1 MSSPA
6 AYLPPGFQMPI
17 DLDLS
22 KNEGRSRAEEL
33 LDAIDDP
40 RRLVGRYPDTSAL
53 RARLA
58 ALHGVSEER
67 VLVTAGGDDA
77 LSRCFLARVT
87 EGGQVVST
95 YPTFE
100 MISRYAEQRG
110 ARLFDVPWWTG
121 PFPVDEVLGAITGDT
136 DAVFIVS
143 PNNPTGGVAS
153 EIDLLKVAGE
163 TPLLVVDAAYVEFAD
178 SDPTPGLLE
187 LGNVVVTRTLS
198 KAYGLAG
205 LRVGYLLGSQE
216 LVAAIGAYGNPY
228 PVSALSAALAETRL
242 DRPVDELSTFV
253 DEVKRE
259 RVVLTG
265 ALTGLGARPL
275 PSQGNFV
282 LAECDDAAWVISAA
296 ASLGIGLRR
305 FPTRLGL
312 ESAVRI
318 TVPGDTEDFD
328 RLVTTLGTVLDP
340 QAIIFDLDGV
350 IADVSGSQVLAVI
363 EAARS
368 FGVEIE
374 PSDIEEAK
382 ANGNSNDDWELT
394 RRLCLERG
402 VDAPIEAVT
411 ERFES
416 LYQGTASSPG
426 LKMAETPLVDEAT
439 WERWGS
445 LLPLAVVTG
454 RPRPDAVEFL
464 DRFGLIDGLTALVTR
479 EDAPLKPD
487 PAPVLTALEIMGVSR
502 AWMLGDTPDDL
513 AAARG
518 AGVVPIGVIA
528 PGDDPARARERLRP
542 AALILDKTTDLE
554 EMLP

>member
-6 AYLPPGFQMPI
+6 TYLPPGFAVPI

-40 RRLVGRYPDTSAL
+40 RRLVGRYPDTSPL

-58 ALHGVSEER
+58 ALHGVSEDR

-77 LSRCFLARVT
+77 LSRCFLARVS
-87 EGGQVVST
+87 EGGEVVST

-100 MISRYAEQRG
+100 MIPRYSEQRG
-110 ARLFDVPWWTG
+110 ATLSEVAWWTG
-121 PFPVDEVLGAITGDT
+121 PFPVDEVLVAIGEDT

-143 PNNPTGGVAS
+143 PNNPTGGVAT

-163 TPLLVVDAAYVEFAD
+163 APLLVLDAAYVEFAE
-178 SDPTPGLLE
+178 SDPTPALLE
-187 LGNVVVTRTLS
+187 LGNVVVTRTMS

-205 LRVGYLLGSQE
+205 LRVGYLLGSPE
-216 LVAAIGAYGNPY
+216 LVAAIGAFGNPY

-242 DRPVDELSTFV
+242 DRPLLELTTFV

-265 ALTGLGARPL
+265 ALTGVGARPL

-282 LAECDDAAWVISAA
+282 LAECDDAKWVISAA
-296 ASLGIGLRR
+296 ASLGVGLRR
-305 FPTRLGL
+305 FPSRPGL

-318 TVPGDTEDFD
+318 TVPGDAGDFD
-328 RLVTTLGTVLDP
+328 RLVTTLGSVFDP
-340 QAIIFDLDGV
+340 QALVFDLDGV
-350 IADVSGSQVLAVI
+350 IADVSDSQIHAI
-363 EAARS
+363 IATARS

-374 PSDIEEAK
+374 PSDIEAAK
-382 ANGNSNDDWELT
+382 TDGNSNDDWELT
-394 RRLCLERG
+394 RRLCLDRG
-402 VDAPIEAVT
+402 VDAPIQAVT

-416 LYQGTASSPG
+416 LYQGSGSEPG
-426 LKMAETPLVDEAT
+426 LKTAETSLVDTGT
-439 WERWGS
+439 WQRWAAS
-445 LLPLAVVTG
+445 RPLGIVTG
-454 RPRPDAVEFL
+454 RPRSDAIEFL
-464 DRFGLIDGLTALVTR
+464 ERFGLTDGLAALVTR

-487 PAPVLTALEIMGVSR
+487 PAPVLKALEIMGVTR

-542 AALILDKTTDLE
+542 AARILDKTIDLE

>member
-40 RRLVGRYPDTSAL
+40 RRLVGRYPDTSPL

>member
-1 MSSPA
+1 MSSPTT
-6 AYLPPGFQMPI
+6 YLPPGFDVPI

-33 LDAIDDP
+33 LDTIDDA
-40 RRLVGRYPDTSAL
+40 RRLVGRYPDTSPL
-53 RARLA
+53 QARLA
-58 ALHGVSEER
+58 ALHGVSEDR

-100 MISRYAEQRG
+100 MIPRYAEQRG
-110 ARLFDVPWWTG
+110 ARLSEVPWWTG
-121 PFPVDEVLGAITGDT
+121 PFPVDEVLGAIKGDT
-136 DAVFIVS
+136 NAVFIVS

-163 TPLLVVDAAYVEFAD
+163 TPLLVVDAAYVEFAGT
-178 SDPTPGLLE
+178 DPTPALLE

-205 LRVGYLLGSQE
+205 LRVGYLLGSPE
-216 LVAAIGAYGNPY
+216 LVSAIGAYGNPY

-242 DRPVDELSTFV
+242 ARPVSELTSFV
-253 DEVKRE
+253 DEVRRE

-265 ALTGLGARPL
+265 TLTGLGARPL
-275 PSQGNFV
+275 PSEGNFV
-282 LAECDDAAWVISAA
+282 LAVCDDAGWVISAA
-296 ASLGIGLRR
+296 ASLGIALRR
-305 FPTRLGL
+305 FPSRPGL

-318 TVPGDTEDFD
+318 TVPGDANDFD
-328 RLVTTLGTVLDP
+328 RLVATLGSVLDP
-340 QAIIFDLDGV
+340 QAVIFDLDGV
-350 IADVSGSQVLAVI
+350 LADVSGSQVLAVI
-363 EAARS
+363 ETART
-368 FGVEIE
+368 FGVEVE
-374 PSDIEEAK
+374 PSDIEATK
-382 ANGNSNDDWELT
+382 ADGNSNDDWELT

-402 VDAPIEAVT
+402 VDVTIEAVI

-416 LYQGTASSPG
+416 LYQGTATSPG
-426 LKMAETPLVDEAT
+426 LKMAETALVDEAT
-439 WERWGS
+439 WRDWAAKR
-445 LLPLAVVTG
+445 PLAVVTG
-454 RPRPDAVEFL
+454 RPRSDAVEFL
-464 DRFGLIDGLTALVTR
+464 ERFGLMGGLAALVTR
-479 EDAPLKPD
+479 DDAPLKPD
-487 PAPVLTALEIMGVSR
+487 SAPVVKALEIMGVTR

-528 PGDDPARARERLRP
+528 PGDNPERARERLRY
-542 AALILDKTTDLE
+542 AARILDKTTDLE

>member
-1 MSSPA
+1 MSSPTS
-6 AYLPPGFQMPI
+6 YLPPGFDVPI

-40 RRLVGRYPDTSAL
+40 RRLVGRYPDTSPL
-53 RARLA
+53 QARLA
-58 ALHGVSEER
+58 ALHGVSKDR

-77 LSRCFLARVT
+77 LSRCFLARVA
-87 EGGQVVST
+87 ESGQVVST

-100 MISRYAEQRG
+100 MIHRYAEQRG
-110 ARLFDVPWWTG
+110 ARLSEVPWWTG
-121 PFPVDEVLGAITGDT
+121 PFPVDEVLGAIKGDT

-163 TPLLVVDAAYVEFAD
+163 TPLLVVDAAYVEFAGT
-178 SDPTPGLLE
+178 DPTPALLE

-205 LRVGYLLGSQE
+205 LRVGYLLGSPE
-216 LVAAIGAYGNPY
+216 LVSAIGAYGNPY

-242 DRPVDELSTFV
+242 ARPVSELTSFV
-253 DEVKRE
+253 DEVRRE

-265 ALTGLGARPL
+265 TLTGLGARPL
-275 PSQGNFV
+275 PSEGNFV

-296 ASLGIGLRR
+296 ASLGIALRR
-305 FPTRLGL
+305 FPSRPGL

-318 TVPGDTEDFD
+318 TVPGDANDFD
-328 RLVTTLGTVLDP
+328 RLVATLGSALDP
-340 QAIIFDLDGV
+340 QAVIFDLDGV
-350 IADVSGSQVLAVI
+350 LADVSGSQVLAVI
-363 EAARS
+363 ETART
-368 FGVEIE
+368 FGVEVE
-374 PSDIEEAK
+374 PSDIEATK
-382 ANGNSNDDWELT
+382 ADGNSNDDWELT

-402 VDAPIEAVT
+402 VDVTIEAVI

-416 LYQGTASSPG
+416 LYQGTATSPG
-426 LKMAETPLVDEAT
+426 LKMAETALVDEAS
-439 WERWGS
+439 WRDWAAKR
-445 LLPLAVVTG
+445 PLAVVTG
-454 RPRPDAVEFL
+454 RPRSDAVEFL
-464 DRFGLIDGLTALVTR
+464 ERFALMEGLAALVTR
-479 EDAPLKPD
+479 DDAPLKPD
-487 PAPVLTALEIMGVSR
+487 SAPVVKALEIMGVTR

-528 PGDDPARARERLRP
+528 PGDNPERARERLRY
-542 AALILDKTTDLE
+542 AARILDKTTDLE

>member
-6 AYLPPGFQMPI
+6 TYLPPGFDAPI

-40 RRLVGRYPDTSAL
+40 RRLVGRYPDTRPL

-58 ALHGVSEER
+58 ALHGLSEDR

-87 EGGQVVST
+87 EGGEVVST

-100 MISRYAEQRG
+100 MIPRYAEQRQ
-110 ARLFDVPWWTG
+110 ARLLEVPWWTG
-121 PFPVDEVLGAITGDT
+121 PFPVAEVLAAITGDT
-136 DAVFIVS
+136 EAAFIVS

-153 EIDLLKVAGE
+153 EIDLIKVAAE
-163 TPLLVVDAAYVEFAD
+163 TPMLVLDAAYVEFAEA
-178 SDPTPGLLE
+178 DPTPALLE

-205 LRVGYLLGSQE
+205 LRVGYLLGSPE
-216 LVAAIGAYGNPY
+216 LVSAIGAFGNPY

-242 DRPVDELSTFV
+242 AKPVSVTTSFV
-253 DEVKRE
+253 EEVKRE
-259 RVVLTG
+259 RVALTG
-265 ALTGLGARPL
+265 TLTGLGARPL
-275 PSQGNFV
+275 PSEANFV
-282 LAECDDAAWVISAA
+282 LAECDDSSWVITGA
-296 ASLGIGLRR
+296 ASLGVALRR
-305 FPTRLGL
+305 FPGRPGL

-318 TVPGDTEDFD
+318 TVPGDAGDFD
-328 RLVTTLGTVLDP
+328 RLVATLGSLLDP

-350 IADVSGSQVLAVI
+350 IADVSGSQVLAII
-363 EAARS
+363 ETARS
-368 FGVEIE
+368 FGVEVE
-374 PSDIEEAK
+374 PSDIEAAK
-382 ANGNSNDDWELT
+382 TDGNSNDDWELT

-402 VDAPIEAVT
+402 VEAPIEAVT
-411 ERFES
+411 ERFEA
-416 LYQGTASSPG
+416 LYQGTAASPG
-426 LKMAETPLVDEAT
+426 LKMAETSLVDPAIWRRWAT
-439 WERWGS
+439 NRQ
-445 LLPLAVVTG
+445 LAVVTG
-454 RPRPDAVEFL
+454 RPRSDAVEFL
-464 DRFGLIDGLTALVTR
+464 ERFGLIDGLAALVTR
-479 EDAPLKPD
+479 DDAPLKPD
-487 PAPVLTALEIMGVSR
+487 PAPVVKALEIMGVTR

-528 PGDDPARARERLRP
+528 PGEEPEGARERLRY
-542 AALILDKTTDLE
+542 AARILDKTTDVE

>member
-6 AYLPPGFQMPI
+6 TYLPPGFQMPI

-40 RRLVGRYPDTSAL
+40 RRLVGRYPDTSPL

-318 TVPGDTEDFD
+318 TVPGDADDFD
-328 RLVTTLGTVLDP
+328 RLVTTLGSVLDP

>member
-1 MSSPA
+1 
-6 AYLPPGFQMPI
+6 MPI

-40 RRLVGRYPDTSAL
+40 RRLVGRYPDTSPL

-328 RLVTTLGTVLDP
+328 RLVTTLRTVLDP

>member
-6 AYLPPGFQMPI
+6 TYVPPGFDVPI

-33 LDAIDDP
+33 LEAIDDP
-40 RRLVGRYPDTSAL
+40 RRLVGRYPDTGSL
-53 RARLA
+53 RAKLA
-58 ALHGVSEER
+58 ALHGVSEDR

-87 EGGQVVST
+87 EGREVVST

-100 MISRYAEQRG
+100 MIPRYAEQRG
-110 ARLFDVPWWTG
+110 ARLSEVPWWTG

-136 DAVFIVS
+136 DAAFIVS

-163 TPLLVVDAAYVEFAD
+163 TPLLVLDAAYVEFAD
-178 SDPTPGLLE
+178 TDPTPALLE

-205 LRVGYLLGSQE
+205 LRVGYLLGTPE

-242 DRPVDELSTFV
+242 DRPVSELTTFI
-253 DEVKRE
+253 DEVQRE

-265 ALTGLGARPL
+265 TLTGLGARPL

-296 ASLGIGLRR
+296 ASLGVALRR
-305 FPTRLGL
+305 FPNRPGL

-318 TVPGDTEDFD
+318 TVPGDADDFD
-328 RLVTTLGTVLDP
+328 RLVTTLGSVVDP

-363 EAARS
+363 ETARS
-368 FGVEIE
+368 FGVNIE
-374 PSDIEEAK
+374 PSDIEAAK
-382 ANGNSNDDWELT
+382 ADGNSNDDWELT

-402 VDAPIEAVT
+402 VDAPIEVVT
-411 ERFES
+411 ERFET
-416 LYQGTASSPG
+416 LYQGTAASPG
-426 LKMAETPLVDEAT
+426 LKMAEQSLVEPAI
-439 WERWGS
+439 WREWAAKR
-445 LLPLAVVTG
+445 PLAAVTG
-454 RPRPDAVEFL
+454 RPRSDAVEFL
-464 DRFGLIDGLTALVTR
+464 ERFGLMEGLAALVTR
-479 EDAPLKPD
+479 DDAPLKPD
-487 PAPVLTALEIMGVSR
+487 PAPVMMALEIMGVTR

-542 AALILDKTTDLE
+542 AARILEKTTELE

>member
-6 AYLPPGFQMPI
+6 TYLPPGFQMPI

-40 RRLVGRYPDTSAL
+40 RRLVGRYPDTSPL

>member
-6 AYLPPGFQMPI
+6 TYLPPGFQMPI

-40 RRLVGRYPDTSAL
+40 RRLVGRYPDTSPL

-163 TPLLVVDAAYVEFAD
+163 TSLLVVDAAYVEFAD

-318 TVPGDTEDFD
+318 TVPGDADDFD

>member
-1 MSSPA
+1 MNSPA
-6 AYLPPGFQMPI
+6 AYLPPDFEVPI

-40 RRLVGRYPDTSAL
+40 RRLVGRYPDTSPL

-58 ALHGVSEER
+58 ALHGVSEDR

-87 EGGQVVST
+87 EGGEVVST

-100 MISRYAEQRG
+100 MIPRYAEQRG
-110 ARLFDVPWWTG
+110 ARLFQVPWWNG

-136 DAVFIVS
+136 DAAFIVS
-143 PNNPTGGVAS
+143 PNNPTGTVAS
-153 EIDLLKVAGE
+153 EIDLLKVAAE
-163 TPLLVVDAAYVEFAD
+163 TPLLVLDAAYVEFAGT
-178 SDPTPGLLE
+178 DPTPALLD

-205 LRVGYLLGSQE
+205 LRVGYLLGSPE
-216 LVAAIGAYGNPY
+216 LVSAIGAYGNPY

-242 DRPVDELSTFV
+242 ARPVSELTSFV
-253 DEVKRE
+253 DEVRRE

-265 ALTGLGARPL
+265 TLSGLGARPL
-275 PSQGNFV
+275 PSEANFV
-282 LAECDDAAWVISAA
+282 LAECEDAGWVISGA
-296 ASLGIGLRR
+296 ASLGIALRR
-305 FPTRLGL
+305 FPSRPGL

-318 TVPGDTEDFD
+318 TVPGDANDFD
-328 RLVTTLGTVLDP
+328 RLIATLGSVLYP
-340 QAIIFDLDGV
+340 EAIIFDLDGV
-350 IADVSGSQVLAVI
+350 LADVSGSQVLAII
-363 EAARS
+363 ETARTY
-368 FGVEIE
+368 GVEVE
-374 PSDIEEAK
+374 PSDIEAAK
-382 ANGNSNDDWELT
+382 ADGNSTDDWELT

-402 VDAPIEAVT
+402 VDATIEAVT

-416 LYQGTASSPG
+416 LYQGTTAPG
-426 LKMAETPLVDEAT
+426 LKTAETALIDEAT
-439 WERWGS
+439 WREWAAKR
-445 LLPLAVVTG
+445 PLSVVTG
-454 RPRPDAVEFL
+454 RPRSDAVEFL
-464 DRFGLIDGLTALVTR
+464 ERFGLMEGIAALVTR
-479 EDAPLKPD
+479 DDAPLKPD
-487 PAPVLTALEIMGVSR
+487 PAPVVKALEIMGVTR

-528 PGDDPARARERLRP
+528 PGDNPERARERLRY
-542 AALILDKTTDLE
+542 AARILDKTTDLE